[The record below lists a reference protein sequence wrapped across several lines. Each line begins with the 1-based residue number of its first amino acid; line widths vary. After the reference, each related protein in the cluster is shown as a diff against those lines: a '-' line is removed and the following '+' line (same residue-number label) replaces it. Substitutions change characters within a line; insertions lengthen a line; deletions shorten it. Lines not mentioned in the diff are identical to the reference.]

1 MPFYRPARPE
11 PAVLRHIGDIIDL
24 AVMVLGTIMIALMFI
39 NVLARAALQVDVAAN
54 VELGEFMLVW
64 ATFLGC
70 AAAARRSAHMRIT
83 ELIDAAP
90 VRLRQLMELG
100 TRVGVLAILASL
112 VWNGFLIAHQNMEQQ
127 TSVLYWPVGLTYAA
141 LPVGAAFTFLFVC
154 WETWRIA
161 HGEQITDTSHI

>member
-11 PAVLRHIGDIIDL
+11 PAPLRYVGDIIDL
-24 AVMVLGTIMIALMFI
+24 AVVMLGTIMIVLMFV

-83 ELIDAAP
+83 ELVDAAP
-90 VRLRQLMELG
+90 PRLRRFMELA
-100 TRVGVLAILASL
+100 TRTGVLAILAAL
-112 VWNGFLIAHQNMEQQ
+112 VWNGFLIAQQNMEQQ

-141 LPVGAAFTFLFVC
+141 MPTGTALTFLFVA

-161 HGEQITDTSHI
+161 HGEQITDNSLI